1 MINKKRMLKT
11 FLELVKIDSES
22 RKEKKVADY
31 ILKKIAKYKLPY
43 KFDKSNK
50 KTGSDAFL
58 VEKKAPLVMPPNY
71 EELPIPK
78 PENQQN
84 EEKSDNI
91 KKLIF
96 DENTSTD
103 QSISSDN
110 NNSLEKNI
118 LEKIKN

>member
-1 MINKKRMLKT
+1 MKNINKLIFIYLT
-11 FLELVKIDSES
+11 FVFLNGCAAVQEGFS
-22 RKEKKVADY
+22 
-31 ILKKIAKYKLPY
+31 
-43 KFDKSNK
+43 SNK

-91 KKLIF
+91 KKLISN
-96 DENTSTD
+96 DDSNEI
-103 QSISSDN
+103 ISSEN

>member
-1 MINKKRMLKT
+1 MRNINQFIFVFLT
-11 FLELVKIDSES
+11 FIFLNGCASVQEGFS
-22 RKEKKVADY
+22 
-31 ILKKIAKYKLPY
+31 
-43 KFDKSNK
+43 SNK
-50 KTGSDAFL
+50 KKDGSDAFL

-91 KKLIF
+91 KKLISN
-96 DENTSTD
+96 ENTNTNK
-103 QSISSDN
+103 SISSDN

>member
-1 MINKKRMLKT
+1 
-11 FLELVKIDSES
+11 
-22 RKEKKVADY
+22 
-31 ILKKIAKYKLPY
+31 
-43 KFDKSNK
+43 
-50 KTGSDAFL
+50 
-58 VEKKAPLVMPPNY
+58 MPPNY

-96 DENTSTD
+96 NENTNTD
-103 QSISSDN
+103 KSISSDN

>member
-1 MINKKRMLKT
+1 M
-11 FLELVKIDSES
+11 
-22 RKEKKVADY
+22 
-31 ILKKIAKYKLPY
+31 KKISQILFIYLSFVLLNSCGVVKES
-43 KFDKSNK
+43 FSSNSK

-96 DENTSTD
+96 NENTNTD
-103 QSISSDN
+103 KSISSDN

>member
-1 MINKKRMLKT
+1 MRNINQFIFVFLT
-11 FLELVKIDSES
+11 FIFLNGCASVQEGLS
-22 RKEKKVADY
+22 
-31 ILKKIAKYKLPY
+31 
-43 KFDKSNK
+43 SNK

-91 KKLIF
+91 KKLITS
-96 DENTSTD
+96 ENSNTNK
-103 QSISSDN
+103 SISSDN
-110 NNSLEKNI
+110 NDSLEKNI

>member
-1 MINKKRMLKT
+1 MKNINHIIFVFLT
-11 FLELVKIDSES
+11 FIFLSGCAAVQEGLS
-22 RKEKKVADY
+22 
-31 ILKKIAKYKLPY
+31 
-43 KFDKSNK
+43 SNK
-50 KTGSDAFL
+50 KAGSDAFL

-91 KKLIF
+91 KKLISS
-96 DENTSTD
+96 ENTNTNN
-103 QSISSDN
+103 SISSEN

>member
-1 MINKKRMLKT
+1 MKNINRLIFAFLT
-11 FLELVKIDSES
+11 FIFLNGCAAVQES
-22 RKEKKVADY
+22 
-31 ILKKIAKYKLPY
+31 
-43 KFDKSNK
+43 FSSTK

-78 PENQQN
+78 PENQKN

-91 KKLIF
+91 KKLIST
-96 DENTSTD
+96 ENINTD

>member
-1 MINKKRMLKT
+1 MRNINQLIFVFFT
-11 FLELVKIDSES
+11 FIFLNGCAAVQEGFS
-22 RKEKKVADY
+22 
-31 ILKKIAKYKLPY
+31 
-43 KFDKSNK
+43 SNK

-96 DENTSTD
+96 NENTNTD
-103 QSISSDN
+103 KSISSDN

>member
-1 MINKKRMLKT
+1 MKNINQLI
-11 FLELVKIDSES
+11 FLYLIFIFLNGCAAVQEGFS
-22 RKEKKVADY
+22 
-31 ILKKIAKYKLPY
+31 
-43 KFDKSNK
+43 SNK

-78 PENQQN
+78 LENQQS

-91 KKLIF
+91 KKLISN
-96 DENTSTD
+96 DNKSTNK
-103 QSISSDN
+103 SISSGNDD
-110 NNSLEKNI
+110 SLEKNI

>member
-1 MINKKRMLKT
+1 MKNINQLIFA
-11 FLELVKIDSES
+11 FLAFIFLNGCAAVQEGFS
-22 RKEKKVADY
+22 
-31 ILKKIAKYKLPY
+31 
-43 KFDKSNK
+43 SNK

-78 PENQQN
+78 QDNGEI

-91 KKLIF
+91 KKLISNNNE
-96 DENTSTD
+96 DTNK
-103 QSISSDN
+103 SISSEN

>member
-1 MINKKRMLKT
+1 
-11 FLELVKIDSES
+11 
-22 RKEKKVADY
+22 
-31 ILKKIAKYKLPY
+31 
-43 KFDKSNK
+43 
-50 KTGSDAFL
+50 
-58 VEKKAPLVMPPNY
+58 MPPNY

-91 KKLIF
+91 KKLISN
-96 DENTSTD
+96 ENTNTNK
-103 QSISSDN
+103 SISSDN